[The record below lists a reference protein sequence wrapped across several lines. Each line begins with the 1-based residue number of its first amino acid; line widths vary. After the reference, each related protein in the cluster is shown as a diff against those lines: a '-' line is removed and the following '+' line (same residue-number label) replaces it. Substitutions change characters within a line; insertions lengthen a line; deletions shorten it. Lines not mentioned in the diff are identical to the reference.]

1 MKKKLLNKTNTL
13 IVTGQAGK
21 SFGSYLLGE
30 IKINYS
36 KYFYIFALFFL
47 FSILVSYRVVITR
60 QTLYFDMFFVYS
72 TLTFA
77 TLTIK
82 YLGSTLH
89 FTDRWAKYRPRKWP
103 DIDIIIPAYNEGK
116 AIYDTVYSITKANY
130 PKDRINIVLVNDG
143 SKDDTLKYIDL
154 AVKDFANMKIVRIN
168 FKKNKG
174 KKEAMAEGIR
184 RIESDTIIF
193 IDSDSSIDPNCLKE
207 IVRPFSKDKKIGA
220 VSGHALV
227 SNADANLLAK
237 MQEIRYFN
245 AFRSAKALES
255 LLGFVSCCPGCCSA
269 YKREAI
275 LPIMK
280 AWLNQSFLGVKCMYG
295 DDRSLT
301 NLVLKSRWKAVYNEK
316 AVAYTIVPTTLKQY
330 NKQQIRWKKSWL
342 RESVVVLS
350 FVWKRNPFTAFL
362 MIADTLTPFLAPI
375 IIARIMFVYSVN
387 NFNGFAYY
395 MIGILIFAT
404 CLGLLYRV
412 HNNRGNKWLK
422 GALFSSLIAILT
434 FWQLPYAL
442 MTLRDSKWGTR

>member
-1 MKKKLLNKTNTL
+1 
-13 IVTGQAGK
+13 
-21 SFGSYLLGE
+21 
-30 IKINYS
+30 
-36 KYFYIFALFFL
+36 
-47 FSILVSYRVVITR
+47 
-60 QTLYFDMFFVYS
+60 
-72 TLTFA
+72 
-77 TLTIK
+77 
-82 YLGSTLH
+82 
-89 FTDRWAKYRPRKWP
+89 
-103 DIDIIIPAYNEGK
+103 
-116 AIYDTVYSITKANY
+116 
-130 PKDRINIVLVNDG
+130 
-143 SKDDTLKYIDL
+143 
-154 AVKDFANMKIVRIN
+154 MKIVRIN

-404 CLGLLYRV
+404 CLGLFYRV